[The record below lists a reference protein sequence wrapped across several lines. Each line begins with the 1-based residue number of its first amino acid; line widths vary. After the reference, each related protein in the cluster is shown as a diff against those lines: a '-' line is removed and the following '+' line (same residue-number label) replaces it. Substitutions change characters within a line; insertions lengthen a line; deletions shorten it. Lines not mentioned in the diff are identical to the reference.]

1 MVYHNYHE
9 SNLKFVPSKN
19 QASFSYY
26 FKPSTRKRQDRCI
39 HLEMAALYSEQRESV
54 GLDVSNT
61 SEVPGCAKVSSS
73 FMLWVFS
80 WFGVKNLAIHTYENL
95 NVKQLPSEMSAYI

>member
-1 MVYHNYHE
+1 
-9 SNLKFVPSKN
+9 
-19 QASFSYY
+19 
-26 FKPSTRKRQDRCI
+26 
-39 HLEMAALYSEQRESV
+39 MAARYSEQRESV

-80 WFGVKNLAIHTYENL
+80 WLAVKNLAIYTYEKNL
-95 NVKQLPSEMSAYI
+95 NVATAFRNVSLYIEAGIFLWYFSVMT